1 MPAGALLLYPR
12 AMPRG
17 FAFGVLLTVVSAC
30 AFGSGALFAKP
41 VYAAGVGWHVLMAW
55 RFGIGAVLAW
65 LWVLVSPS
73 TRASLRRMPLRAVVV
88 ALALGVLY
96 TGNSS
101 TYFAGLETVSA
112 SLAALIVYIYP
123 ALVAVIALQVGQP
136 LRGRRAWASL
146 ALALV
151 GVGLAVASPSSTAT
165 PPPLTGLLLMLASP
179 VIYSVWIVLA
189 ARLSGEDRT
198 DVGKKSGARVDPIA
212 AGAVMLTA
220 TAATFWVTALAVGRP
235 VLPSQIPGD
244 AWFGI
249 AGLGVVS
256 TFIAVQT
263 FYAGAH
269 RIGAARASLVSTI
282 EPVWTI
288 SLAGILFGESLGPIQ
303 LLGGALILVGVV
315 LSQTGGSSAPAP
327 ELRLADE

>member
-1 MPAGALLLYPR
+1 
-12 AMPRG
+12 
-17 FAFGVLLTVVSAC
+17 VVLTVVSAF

-65 LWVLVSPS
+65 LWVLVDAQR
-73 TRASLRRMPLRAVVV
+73 RASVRRMPRRAVAI

-112 SLAALIVYIYP
+112 SLAALIVYVYP
-123 ALVAVIALQVGQP
+123 ALVAVISLQVGQP
-136 LRGRRAWASL
+136 LRGRRAWIAL
-146 ALALV
+146 GLAIAGVALAV
-151 GVGLAVASPSSTAT
+151 GSPSATAA
-165 PPPLTGLLLMLASP
+165 PPPVTGLLLMLASP

-198 DVGKKSGARVDPIA
+198 DVGRDSGAGVDPIA
-212 AGAVMLTA
+212 AGAIMLTA
-220 TAATFWVTALAVGRP
+220 TAATFWVTAIGFGRP
-235 VLPSQIPGD
+235 VLPAQIPQA

-249 AGLGVVS
+249 AGVGLVS
-256 TFIAVQT
+256 TFIAVQA

-269 RIGAARASLVSTI
+269 RIGAARAALVSTV
-282 EPVWTI
+282 EPIWTI
-288 SLAGILFGESLGPIQ
+288 ALAGLLFGESLTPLQ
-303 LLGGALILVGVV
+303 LVGGAAILGGVV
-315 LSQTGGSSAPAP
+315 LSQTGGQPSSAS
-327 ELRLADE
+327 ELRIADE